1 MAFSSMAEDFRL
13 YRLGV
18 MLVTA
23 SSAVNSVGALFVRHV
38 EHASEWQIVMFRA
51 SGLLVALLIVFSFQT
66 RGYVLRGFVE
76 AGRWA
81 VLGALFVSICN
92 VGIIHAF
99 QHTTVANT
107 LFTLSAVPLVTA
119 VLARIFLG
127 EHVSRATWVAM
138 SCALLGIG
146 LMVGGSFGAGTLFGN
161 AMALMT
167 MVSFACFMVVLR
179 RGRSAN
185 MLPATILGAVIS
197 ILFSMVAGG
206 FDFDVTTRDLALC
219 LTWGAG
225 LSGLVHVMF
234 TLGSRYVPGAEMA
247 LLVLLEFV
255 LGPVWAWLFINEI
268 PTTLTIIGGAIVV
281 TAVAGRA
288 WVIARSAR

>member
-1 MAFSSMAEDFRL
+1 MALSSMGEDFRL

-66 RGYVLRGFVE
+66 RGHVLRGFVE

-127 EHVSRATWVAM
+127 ERVSRATWVAM
-138 SCALLGIG
+138 SCA
-146 LMVGGSFGAGTLFGN
+146 
-161 AMALMT
+161 
-167 MVSFACFMVVLR
+167 
-179 RGRSAN
+179 
-185 MLPATILGAVIS
+185 
-197 ILFSMVAGG
+197 
-206 FDFDVTTRDLALC
+206 
-219 LTWGAG
+219 
-225 LSGLVHVMF
+225 
-234 TLGSRYVPGAEMA
+234 
-247 LLVLLEFV
+247 
-255 LGPVWAWLFINEI
+255 
-268 PTTLTIIGGAIVV
+268 
-281 TAVAGRA
+281 
-288 WVIARSAR
+288 